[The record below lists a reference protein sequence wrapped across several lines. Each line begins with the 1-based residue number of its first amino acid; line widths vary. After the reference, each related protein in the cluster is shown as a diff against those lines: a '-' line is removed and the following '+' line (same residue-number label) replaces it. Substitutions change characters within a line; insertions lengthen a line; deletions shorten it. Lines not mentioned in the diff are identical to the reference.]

1 MFRDWKKWIIDLIS
15 GYKNYLSFKAGRSKT
30 HISITT
36 LGNISWYTLLVS
48 DIRLS
53 DISSVSTNIK
63 NPVLLIGE
71 NLPIVYDLWPLPKW
85 KSHWMKNIGPQT
97 VAFIRRYICWV
108 NFLKHSDDFAAG
120 IRAQFEEYWASNIY
134 EVALRVFFALRI
146 ASKLNSIASNH
157 VSVKKK
163 SFYAFLPFIE
173 TSIYEIKASHC
184 YRYALKYD
192 TWINVRV
199 YSYLQLNLATKL
211 IKKSSGK
218 LVKQLVNLYNPS
230 CMILFFAKEF
240 VTLRADIF
248 YLFSTL

>member
-1 MFRDWKKWIIDLIS
+1 MIDLIS
-15 GYKNYLSFKAGRSKT
+15 GYKNYLSFRAGRSKT

-97 VAFIRRYICWV
+97 VAFIRRYVCRV

-120 IRAQFEEYWASNIY
+120 IRAQWNLKNTELQISTK
-134 EVALRVFFALRI
+134 EVALRVFFAPRI

-163 SFYAFLPFIE
+163 SFYAFLPFME

-184 YRYALKYD
+184 YHYTLKRD
-192 TWINVRV
+192 TWINVCV
-199 YSYLQLNLATKL
+199 YSYLQFSHKINQEKFRKTCEATRQFIQSFMHDPFLRKRVRDAERRYFLL
-211 IKKSSGK
+211 I
-218 LVKQLVNLYNPS
+218 
-230 CMILFFAKEF
+230 
-240 VTLRADIF
+240 
-248 YLFSTL
+248 